1 MPRHVNRGWLGAHFG
16 VMVYVTALPL
26 GNKTMGNFLAGC
38 QLVEI
43 SNTFK
48 SHGSEGETFIAL
60 IEGTSVRWRT
70 FFFFFFSFFLLFWT
84 GRREEGERGDF
95 SIPSVLR
102 Q

>member
-1 MPRHVNRGWLGAHFG
+1 
-16 VMVYVTALPL
+16 
-26 GNKTMGNFLAGC
+26 MGNFLAGC

-70 FFFFFFSFFLLFWT
+70 FFFFSSLFFFFFGQVGEKKGKEEILVSLLF
-84 GRREEGERGDF
+84 
-95 SIPSVLR
+95 
-102 Q
+102 

>member
-1 MPRHVNRGWLGAHFG
+1 MG
-16 VMVYVTALPL
+16 YVTALPL
-26 GNKTMGNFLAGC
+26 GNKTVGNFLARC

-43 SNTFK
+43 SNAFK

-70 FFFFFFSFFLLFWT
+70 SFLLFFFSSFWG
-84 GRREEGERGDF
+84 GRREEEGEGGDF

-102 Q
+102 QRQSMETRCKTMH